1 MYCYICKEKDQ
12 ALTYHVFPKD
22 PKLRTKWLAAFRFK
36 EIDIM
41 KYTRICGK
49 HFEDTCFYYIDITQ
63 ERKMLKK
70 GSIPTLLLRKPK
82 KRKLDLSKDTDD
94 VKYTNIASTSE
105 ELQPQKDS
113 STCVFNP
120 TNTCDPIVS
129 VKEEIEEKVISGTE
143 STCYSMESA
152 IDMASTRQES
162 QMKQQRWRPAHISQ
176 VDMEHGFD
184 TPRRA
189 KRHFN
194 LAVSKVLLYQ
204 RKIIRIN
211 QQKRRILQKLNRLQ
225 SLLKELKDKDVI
237 SKEVLKII
245 QVFSGVKLTNCS
257 TKNLRTTQLQN
268 KLQ

>member
-49 HFEDTCFYYIDITQ
+49 HFEDT
-63 ERKMLKK
+63 
-70 GSIPTLLLRKPK
+70 
-82 KRKLDLSKDTDD
+82 KLDLSKDTDD